1 MGPELRIPNAA
12 AQTRIVSGGP
22 FGRAKESLSRHLKY
36 MAGARILEFESYI
49 LKRVKYEARSKTAR
63 YREVSQ
69 I

>member
-1 MGPELRIPNAA
+1 MGSELRIPNAA

-36 MAGARILEFESYI
+36 MAGARIPEFESSQSVSNASHM
-49 LKRVKYEARSKTAR
+49 KVAAR